1 MAGFF
6 KKLAD
11 SAAKHAENNKFDAHV
26 GQWRILTGKL
36 TYKNRPIDPAGIEWE
51 VETGEQLK
59 RITATR
65 AATIGV
71 FALLAK
77 KDDTKVYLAA
87 TLPDGQQIL
96 ETFPKK
102 DGEQV
107 RKFAANARGLTARET
122 PQT

>member
-1 MAGFF
+1 MMAGFF

-107 RKFAANARGLTARET
+107 RKFAAQARGLTARET
-122 PQT
+122 QT